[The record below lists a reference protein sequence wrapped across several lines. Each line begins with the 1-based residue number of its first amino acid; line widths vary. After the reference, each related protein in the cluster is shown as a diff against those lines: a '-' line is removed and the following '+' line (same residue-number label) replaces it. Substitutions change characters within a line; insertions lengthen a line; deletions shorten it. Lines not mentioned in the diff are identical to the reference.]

1 MYLPPLPSN
10 SNYHLYVQGD
20 VRIDPSAVISSGVI
34 LQADPDSKII
44 IAANVCIGAGSIL
57 HAHQGTLEVEVGANL
72 GAGVLIVGEGKIGA
86 NACIGS
92 LTTIYN
98 GSIEP
103 RQVIAS
109 ASLLGDTGRK
119 IVTVSSVTTN
129 TSNVEI
135 PKTPESSPTKTQ
147 SESIQPESIQSD
159 SIQSESINGQVTSE
173 PVVVS
178 SDTAKPE
185 AAAEVKVTSSTSEVG
200 ISVYGQGSLDRI
212 LKTLFPYN
220 QSLNSPPPSE

>member
-1 MYLPPLPSN
+1 MYLPQLPLS

-34 LQADPDSKII
+34 LQADPDSTII
-44 IAANVCIGAGSIL
+44 ISANVCIGTGSIL
-57 HAHQGTLEVEVGANL
+57 HADRGTLEVEVGANL
-72 GAGVLIVGEGKIGA
+72 GAGVLIVGQGKIGA

-92 LTTIYN
+92 LTTMYN
-98 GSIEP
+98 SSVEP
-103 RQVIAS
+103 RQVIPS
-109 ASLLGDTGRK
+109 ASLLGDTGRQ
-119 IVTVSSVTTN
+119 IATVSSVTTN
-129 TSNVEI
+129 TFSVEI
-135 PKTPESSPTKTQ
+135 PKTPESSATTTKP
-147 SESIQPESIQSD
+147 ESIQPESIQP
-159 SIQSESINGQVTSE
+159 ESINEQVTST

-178 SDTAKPE
+178 EDTTKPD
-185 AAAEVKVTSSTSEVG
+185 ASAEVKVKSSTSEVG

>member
-1 MYLPPLPSN
+1 MYLPQLPLS

-34 LQADPDSKII
+34 LQADPDSTII
-44 IAANVCIGAGSIL
+44 ISANVCIGTGSIL
-57 HAHQGTLEVEVGANL
+57 HADQGTLEVEVGANL
-72 GAGVLIVGEGKIGA
+72 GAGVLIVGQGKIGA

-103 RQVIAS
+103 RQVIPS
-109 ASLLGDTGRK
+109 ASLLGDTGRQ
-119 IVTVSSVTTN
+119 IASVSSVTTN
-129 TSNVEI
+129 TTSVEI
-135 PKTPESSPTKTQ
+135 PKTPESSATTTQ
-147 SESIQPESIQSD
+147 PEYIEPESIE
-159 SIQSESINGQVTSE
+159 SESINEQVTSA

-178 SDTAKPE
+178 EDTIKPNT
-185 AAAEVKVTSSTSEVG
+185 ATEVKVKSSTSEVG